1 MQAFGE
7 KNKMANGNG
16 SSDGIPG
23 WVRDPVSDRYEAHV
37 VFVTPEIAKLWLA
50 RNTDNR
56 NLRRGRARALG
67 EDMEQGQWRE
77 NGESMS
83 FDTNGVL
90 VDGQHRLQAVINSGH
105 GFMAT
110 VTLGVDPTVRP
121 TVNTGLKRSAAD
133 ILKMEGEQYGTQ
145 LAAATQ
151 LWARYVSGQL
161 ERGSFGPSKLSHQQ
175 VLSMI
180 SVCPDIR
187 DSVQYICKQQRG
199 LIAHSDA
206 AFLHYAIVR
215 SGELRERADE
225 FMDRFLDGRN
235 LDIGNPILALRNRII
250 VESKSGPGG
259 RVSKHQVIALVL
271 KAYKLWRNG
280 KESKYLKFKEGESF
294 PMLAIR
300 PVRSGRKERIW

>member
-1 MQAFGE
+1 MKAFVE

-16 SSDGIPG
+16 SSDGIQD
-23 WVRDPVSDRYEAHV
+23 WVRDPVSSTYEAHV
-37 VFVTPEIAKLWLA
+37 VFITPEIAKLWLA

-56 NLRRGRARALG
+56 NLRRGRARVLG
-67 EDMEQGQWRE
+67 EDMERGQWRE

-90 VDGQHRLQAVINSGH
+90 VNGQHRLQAVINSGH

-110 VTLGVDPTVRP
+110 VTLGVEPDVRP
-121 TVNTGLKRSAAD
+121 TVDTGLKRSAGD
-133 ILKMEGEQYGTQ
+133 ILKMQGEQYGTH
-145 LAAATQ
+145 LATTTQ
-151 LWARYVSGQL
+151 LWARYASGEL
-161 ERGSFGPSKLSHQQ
+161 ERGFFGSSKLSHQQ
-175 VLSMI
+175 VLDMI
-180 SVCPDIR
+180 DLNPDIR
-187 DSVQYICKQQRG
+187 HSVQYICRQQRG

-215 SGELRERADE
+215 SGELRERANE
-225 FMDRFLDGRN
+225 FMDRFLDGWN

-250 VESKSGPGG
+250 VESKPGA
-259 RVSKHQVIALVL
+259 RMSKHWVIALVL
-271 KAYKLWRNG
+271 KAYKIWRKG